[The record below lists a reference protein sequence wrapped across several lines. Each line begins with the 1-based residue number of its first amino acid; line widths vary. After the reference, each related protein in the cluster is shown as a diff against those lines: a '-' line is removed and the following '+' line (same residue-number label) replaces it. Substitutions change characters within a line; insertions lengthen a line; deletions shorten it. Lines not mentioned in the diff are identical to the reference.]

1 MIVAINNN
9 NNIAV
14 ININANNN
22 PTIINKNETKQ
33 KRAGSGDEEKV
44 AAPFGVW
51 LAAAQ
56 LQLGPAA

>member
-1 MIVAINNN
+1 MNAIAT
-9 NNIAV
+9 NNINVNA
-14 ININANNN
+14 IYNIIINANNIV
-22 PTIINKNETKQ
+22 TIKFNLAMKKLIMLRN
-33 KRAGSGDEEKV
+33 